1 MLWLYQHGIN
11 GGLLN
16 CTNLKTI
23 YIDEGNWLTVQMNEC
38 KPTKLIQF
46 DTRQEA
52 DVYLETLADIIR
64 DGLTNVIDLDE
75 I

>member
-1 MLWLYQHGIN
+1 M
-11 GGLLN
+11 
-16 CTNLKTI
+16 
-23 YIDEGNWLTVQMNEC
+23 TVQMNEC

-52 DVYLETLADIIR
+52 DAYLETLADIIR

>member
-1 MLWLYQHGIN
+1 MLWLYLHGIN

-23 YIDEGNWLTVQMNEC
+23 YIEDGNWLTVQMNEC
-38 KPTKLIQF
+38 NPTKLIQF

-52 DVYLETLADIIR
+52 DAYLETLADIIR